1 MYSLAFDPAARYS
14 GAALLDPDGALVEY
28 WTLDA
33 GLLDKTNP
41 QTNLRRMRYWVN
53 KTSFAT
59 KQHPAVVQQG
69 LWITVENLSHFMSNP
84 APALR
89 VQGVLLDVVDQHF
102 PDVDPLLSLPAVW
115 QNALGWKKTKDSKMT
130 SKMWAKWQCAAM
142 GYDVTPTPGSKAAED
157 ARDAV
162 LIARWR
168 QLKEAGKVD

>member
-14 GAALLDPDGALVEY
+14 GAALLDPDGALVKY

-41 QTNLRRMRYWVN
+41 QTNLRVVRGWVHEVCD
-53 KTSFAT
+53 FVAGFEVW
-59 KQHPAVVQQG
+59 H
-69 LWITVENLSHFMSNP
+69 TVENLSHYMSNP

-89 VQGVLLDVVDQHF
+89 VQGVVLDRLDWHGHSEALLIM
-102 PDVDPLLSLPAVW
+102 PTVW
-115 QNALGWKKTKDSKMT
+115 QNALGWKKTNVSKMT
-130 SKMWAKWQCAAM
+130 SKSWAKWQCAAM